1 MKVRTGFVS
10 NSSSCSF
17 IIDRHTISDE
27 KIEGIKQYVH
37 CGNLEKCKE
46 STTRCIGCR
55 DDFWEYNDQC
65 WGIDVSDETIS
76 CETSMAN
83 FDLYSYIV
91 RVLEINPRDIIVD
104 DDQGINVCD
113 YHAHSTFEE
122 AKKRRDEELDR
133 MREFMAK
140 LKKKGGDE

>member
-1 MKVRTGFVS
+1 MKFRTGFVS

-27 KIEGIKQYVH
+27 KIEGIKQYVN
-37 CGNLEKCKE
+37 CGNLEKCRE
-46 STTRCIGCR
+46 PATRCIGCR
-55 DDFWEYNDQC
+55 DDFWEHNDQG
-65 WGIDVSDETIS
+65 WEIEINDKTIS
-76 CETSMAN
+76 CDTIIAN

-91 RVLEINPRDIIVD
+91 RVLEINPRDINVD

-113 YHAHSTFEE
+113 YHSDITFEE
-122 AKKRRDEELDR
+122 AKKRRDEESDR

-140 LKKKGGDE
+140 LKKKEGTE